1 MLRNEERKLNIVDE
15 LRAMLEEV
23 DSLSESLRIPF
34 HDALYLL
41 ILRELIILNKQISW
55 IHEHIDRIEMVMK
68 NEGGSIR

>member
-1 MLRNEERKLNIVDE
+1 MLRNEVKPNIVDE
-15 LRAMLEEV
+15 LKAMLVEV

-41 ILRELIILNKQISW
+41 ILRELVMLNRQISW

-68 NEGGSIR
+68 NEGGSVR